1 MSRVAAI
8 GDARRVAGFA
18 LAGVEV
24 HVAETS
30 VAAHDAWDE
39 LGVGVGLVILTPQ
52 AAADLE
58 RRLSEREDILWV
70 TLPK

>member
-8 GDARRVAGFA
+8 GDAGRVAGFA

-24 HVAETS
+24 HVAETP
-30 VAAHDAWDE
+30 VAASDAWDE
-39 LGVGVGLVILTPQ
+39 LGVDVGLVILAPQ

-58 RRLSEREDILWV
+58 RRLSEREGILWV
-70 TLPK
+70 TLPA